1 MEEIELRELFYI
13 LVKRLWLIALITIL
27 CVITSGIISF
37 YVLEPEYQTFTT
49 LIVGKPKDY
58 NDEIEYNDVL
68 LNQKLVSTYGEIVKS
83 RTVSNEVVNNL
94 GLSITPEQL
103 KERVSVTSVK
113 DTQIIKIQVTD
124 GDPQLAASIANELAT
139 VFTKH
144 VIRIMKIDNVQT
156 IDAAEV
162 PMSPVKPKHML
173 NMAIA
178 GVLGVMVSVFLVF
191 LLEYLDNTIKT
202 VEDVQRHLDLPV
214 IGMIPKNS

>member
-49 LIVGKPKDY
+49 LIVGKPKNY

-83 RTVSNEVVNNL
+83 RTVSNEVINNL
-94 GLSITPEQL
+94 GLSITLEQL
-103 KERVSVTSVK
+103 KQRVSVTSVK